1 MTPSLFLI
9 VAGGDVLFRPLLLLQ
24 TTIGDG
30 LSDPCCCSR
39 IGTTKGDGLSRPML
53 MLTWKIKW
61 IIIST
66 FPEFKLFKPSYCR
79 IVNKQYRWNSSLE
92 VCAKHTYHDGQLC
105 YQIDVQ
111 RIKRKCHSKTPS
123 FFVQFLP
130 GLPST
135 GWRCLFLICKNA
147 DIRPWAKKK

>member
-1 MTPSLFLI
+1 MTPRLFLI

-39 IGTTKGDGLSRPML
+39 IGTTKGDGLSRPTIR
-53 MLTWKIKW
+53 LTWNMKK
-61 IIIST
+61 IISK
-66 FPEFKLFKPSYCR
+66 FHEFKFVKQSYCR
-79 IVNKQYRWNSSLE
+79 TVSEQNRWNSSLE

-135 GWRCLFLICKNA
+135 GWWCLFLICKNA